1 MDGVAAT
8 RAIRELGPPFDTLP
22 IVALT
27 ADAMA
32 GQREQ
37 YLAAGMDDYLTKPI
51 DEDALVKALQ
61 RWGMR
66 ADPAAAAAVLTTT
79 SALASL
85 RGALPEKR
93 IRAIMRAYVE
103 DATARQRRV
112 VQLAE
117 QGDLGRLENEAHD
130 LASTSET
137 VGALQL
143 ARVARRLQSACRSG
157 DVAQSRTLAAAIP
170 AMVAAVTAAL
180 GTEYVLAAE

>member
-1 MDGVAAT
+1 
-8 RAIRELGPPFDTLP
+8 
-22 IVALT
+22 
-27 ADAMA
+27 
-32 GQREQ
+32 
-37 YLAAGMDDYLTKPI
+37 
-51 DEDALVKALQ
+51 
-61 RWGMR
+61 
-66 ADPAAAAAVLTTT
+66 
-79 SALASL
+79 
-85 RGALPEKR
+85 LPEKR